1 MDVTWDATDENSFDN
16 GNVTK
21 QFRLRDKR
29 IEVKDGVTTKFTVS
43 SVQTPKRRTINIR
56 ERNAENEDDADEMH
70 QTPALNAQNINASFV
85 QNASAA
91 VAVSV
96 APPDSIDAIKT
107 EQFDMQ
113 NDAVVAAAAVA
124 LPNST
129 HEIKTENVDVADGV
143 STNRSNVIS
152 SFLLY

>member
-1 MDVTWDATDENSFDN
+1 MDLTWDATDENSFDN

-43 SVQTPKRRTINIR
+43 SVQTPKQRRTINIR
-56 ERNAENEDDADEMH
+56 ERIAENEDDADEMH
-70 QTPALNAQNINASFV
+70 QTPALNAQNINASFH

-124 LPNST
+124 SPNST

-143 STNRSNVIS
+143 STNRSNVIF
-152 SFLLY
+152 FLI